1 MVLCK
6 PISILVRNS
15 FIMHMF
21 IFQID
26 SFEICTVVSISIVTA
41 MLFDLPLQTI
51 CKMVVDKGT
60 EEDIEANEHLL
71 AQQEI
76 DLTKSDDIQS
86 AEPGGDPID
95 TTEPEIESIW
105 EDKADEYVVRSNHSR
120 SRSYSPLWKKDEEPH
135 SWDFD
140 DDQAENVENVDA
152 ANSKTGTAGKS
163 HDSDEED
170 EEEEED
176 SESSADSVRR
186 G

>member
-1 MVLCK
+1 
-6 PISILVRNS
+6 
-15 FIMHMF
+15 MF

-51 CKMVVDKGT
+51 CKMVVDNGT
-60 EEDIEANEHLL
+60 EEDIEANENLL
-71 AQQEI
+71 AQQEN
-76 DLTKSDDIQS
+76 DLTKS
-86 AEPGGDPID
+86 AESGVPDEDAKPDVDSVGA
-95 TTEPEIESIW
+95 TEPEIESIW
-105 EDKADEYVVRSNHSR
+105 ADKTSEYVGRSNTHSR

-135 SWDFD
+135 SWGFD
-140 DDQAENVENVDA
+140 DDQTENADNVDA
-152 ANSKTGTAGKS
+152 ANKNAERAD
-163 HDSDEED
+163 HDSEEEHNDEED